1 MPRPACVNLPE
12 LPLQVLFRR
21 RPQWRE
27 LPAAV
32 VASNRP
38 LARIEALN
46 RPAAALGI
54 RRGMRYATALSLAS
68 QLRADIVS
76 QQNLAGA
83 RDEVRRILSDFSPG
97 IEGCSFAPEVFW
109 IETTGLLPLFDSRG
123 EWADQMKSR
132 LAERG
137 FHANIAVGFS
147 RFGTFAW
154 AKRRKK
160 VRVFETPEEEAQAGV
175 ETPLALL
182 PFPPRILELTENL
195 GLRTVGEFIALP
207 RDDIR
212 KRLGADALSIYRFA
226 TDSENLPLQAEP
238 IDEQPM
244 ASLSPLAPIRSTDML
259 EHAVL
264 RLLADLLTH
273 VTQRGESVRELIITL
288 EFEGGTQHTERVT
301 PAHPSR
307 RAQTLQRL
315 IHLRL
320 ENLTLSAAVIR
331 ILLEADRVEVS
342 FKQEELFVAD
352 GGRDLTDG
360 EKALA
365 AVRAE
370 LGDEAVAGARLFKE
384 YRPEEQFS
392 FEACTALHLP
402 APRGGQAPARAKGA
416 VPPAGPRMV
425 RRIRRPP
432 LPIPAPHEER
442 AADGPFAISGQW
454 WQSDETNRSYYY
466 LHLPDGRTLWVYF
479 DGSRGTWMQQGSVD

>member
-38 LARIEALN
+38 LAPIEALN

-68 QLRADIVS
+68 QLRADIIS
-76 QQNLAGA
+76 QQDLAGA
-83 RDEVRRILSDFSPG
+83 RDEVREILSDFSPH
-97 IEGCSFAPEVFW
+97 IERCSFDPEIFW
-109 IETTGLLPLFDSRG
+109 AETAGLLPLFDSRG
-123 EWADQMKSR
+123 EWADLVKVR

-160 VRVFETPEEEAQAGV
+160 VRVFESPEEEAQAGV

-182 PFPPRILELTENL
+182 PFPPRILDLIESL
-195 GLRTVGEFIALP
+195 GLRTVGEFITLP
-207 RDDIR
+207 LDDIR
-212 KRLGADALSIYRFA
+212 TRLGAEARAIYRFA

-238 IDEQPM
+238 VEEHPI
-244 ASLSPLAPIRSTDML
+244 ASLSPLAPIRSADML
-259 EHAVL
+259 EHAVF
-264 RLLADLLTH
+264 RLLADLLTR
-273 VTQRGESVRELIITL
+273 VTRRAESVRELIITL
-288 EFEGGTQHTERVT
+288 EFEGGTRHTERIT

-307 RAQTLQRL
+307 RVETLQRL

-320 ENLTLSAAVIR
+320 ENLTLSAAITRIR
-331 ILLEADRVEVS
+331 IEADRVEVS
-342 FKQEELFVAD
+342 FKQDELFVAD

-370 LGDEAVAGARLFKE
+370 LGDDAVAGARLFE
-384 YRPEEQFS
+384 EHRPEEQFA
-392 FEACTALHLP
+392 FEARTTLHAP
-402 APRGGQAPARAKGA
+402 AACGAQPPARTGEAAPRTAP
-416 VPPAGPRMV
+416 PLV

-442 AADGPFAISGQW
+442 AADGPFALSGQW
-454 WQSDETNRSYYY
+454 WRSDETNRRYSY

>member
-1 MPRPACVNLPE
+1 
-12 LPLQVLFRR
+12 VLFRK

-54 RRGMRYATALSLAS
+54 RRGMRYATALSLSS

-76 QQNLAGA
+76 QQDLAGA

-97 IEGCSFAPEVFW
+97 IEGCSFDPEVFW
-109 IETTGLLPLFDSRG
+109 VETTGLLPLFNSRG
-123 EWADQMKSR
+123 EWAEQMKSR
-132 LAERG
+132 LARRG

-182 PFPPRILELTENL
+182 PFPPRVLELIESL
-195 GLRTVGEFIALP
+195 GLHTVGEFIALP

-226 TDSENLPLQAEP
+226 TDRENLPLQAEP
-238 IDEQPM
+238 VDEQPVV
-244 ASLSPLAPIRSTDML
+244 SLSPLAPIRSTGML
-259 EHAVL
+259 EHAVF
-264 RLLADLLTH
+264 RLLADLLER
-273 VTQRGESVRELIITL
+273 VTQRGESLRELIITL
-288 EFEGGTQHTERVT
+288 EFEAGTTHTERIT

-307 RAQTLQRL
+307 RAETLQRL

-320 ENLTLSAAVIR
+320 ENFTLSAAVVRIR
-331 ILLEADRVEVS
+331 IEANRVEVS

-352 GGRDLTDG
+352 GGRDLADG

-370 LGDEAVAGARLFKE
+370 LGDDAVAGARLFEE
-384 YRPEEQFS
+384 YRPDEQFA
-392 FEACTALHLP
+392 FEARTALHP
-402 APRGGQAPARAKGA
+402 ARTGDAQAPTPTGEAP
-416 VPPAGPRMV
+416 PPAGPRLV

-442 AADGPFAISGQW
+442 AADGPFAISGKW
-454 WQSDETNRSYYY
+454 WRSDETNRSYYY